1 MKVLSAAQSRE
12 LEEKAVSSGISY
24 LELMENAGAAAVR
37 FLMKKYSIK
46 GTKVVILCGKGNNGG
61 DGFVI
66 ARRLAQQEARVAVVL
81 VEGPPKTE
89 IAAKMYEKLSDTFL
103 RIVHYEREESTV
115 SALLYSADLIIDA
128 VYGIGF
134 HGRIAESLDSLFAHV
149 QKAYAPV
156 IAIDIP
162 SGVQCDTGAV
172 LGPCIHAQHTVTFS
186 TMKPAHLLPPAKE
199 YCGNITVSP
208 IGISSE
214 IIESQKNCLYV
225 PNTEYVKG
233 LFHPRKPDSNKG
245 DYGRLLCICGSYGMA
260 GAAVLSIRSALR
272 CGAGL
277 VYAALPESIYPIAA
291 VSAPEAVYLPLKENT
306 VLEDT
311 DTEKLR
317 KTISQASA
325 ILLGCGL
332 GTSPFAE
339 ELLKL
344 CFSEATAPIIL
355 DADGINLLCRNIHVL
370 QETKASVV
378 LTPHPGEMARLTQK
392 SIPEIQA
399 DRIHTA
405 QEFAVSHGVT
415 VVLKGCGTIIAAK
428 DGTTFLNTTGN
439 PGMAKGGSGD
449 VLAGMIA
456 SLAAQ
461 GYAPT
466 DAAAAAVY
474 LHGYAGDLCVKGMS
488 QMAML
493 PSDLIERLPEAFL
506 AAEIS

>member
-89 IAAKMYEKLSDTFL
+89 IAARMYEKLSDTFL

-134 HGRIAESLDSLFAHV
+134 HGRIAESLESLFAHV

-156 IAIDIP
+156 VSIDIP

-208 IGISSE
+208 IGISSA
-214 IIESQKNCLYV
+214 IIESQTNCLYV
-225 PNTEYVKG
+225 PNNEYVKG

-277 VYAALPESIYPIAA
+277 VYAALPESDLSHSGGVRSGGGILAFKGEYGFTRYRYGKIA
-291 VSAPEAVYLPLKENT
+291 KNH
-306 VLEDT
+306 
-311 DTEKLR
+311 
-317 KTISQASA
+317 ISGFCNLAWMRIRDFSFCRRA
-325 ILLGCGL
+325 FKIVFFGSYSPHHIGC
-332 GTSPFAE
+332 
-339 ELLKL
+339 
-344 CFSEATAPIIL
+344 
-355 DADGINLLCRNIHVL
+355 
-370 QETKASVV
+370 
-378 LTPHPGEMARLTQK
+378 
-392 SIPEIQA
+392 
-399 DRIHTA
+399 
-405 QEFAVSHGVT
+405 
-415 VVLKGCGTIIAAK
+415 
-428 DGTTFLNTTGN
+428 
-439 PGMAKGGSGD
+439 
-449 VLAGMIA
+449 
-456 SLAAQ
+456 
-461 GYAPT
+461 
-466 DAAAAAVY
+466 
-474 LHGYAGDLCVKGMS
+474 
-488 QMAML
+488 
-493 PSDLIERLPEAFL
+493 
-506 AAEIS
+506 